1 MRLSHLRDVLPEAD
15 FIDFE
20 DVPITGVANDSR
32 RVKPGHLF
40 VAVPGYK
47 EDGLRFVVDALG
59 RGCVAVLTDR
69 RAHGL
74 PRVPQVVVPDVR
86 RALAHVA
93 SHFYRNPSSALTVV
107 GVTGTKGKTTT
118 TYLVRSMFEAAGGKV
133 GLLGT
138 ISYVIGE
145 REIPAP
151 MTTPDSVDLQGYL
164 AQMREEGLTHA
175 VMEVS
180 SHALHQRRAEG
191 IEFAAGVLTNLT
203 RDHLDFHKTHEEYR
217 DAKAILF
224 EGLRRERVA
233 VLNADDP
240 ASDEYA
246 RRTAARTVWY
256 GMRPGMDV
264 SAEVMQSDL
273 DGTLVHL
280 WTVRGDAEFR
290 LPLIGRHN
298 VLNLLAAT
306 ATVLALGHPLVAA
319 VEGAKATRCVP
330 GRLEPVECGQPFHVF
345 VDYAHTEDSLRN
357 VISALRPLVQ
367 GRVIVVFGCGG
378 DRDRGKR
385 PLMGRAVEELA
396 DVAIVTSDN
405 PRSEDPKRILEEVVA
420 GMTDPSRRTVIADR
434 EEAIFHAIR
443 AAAPGDVVLL
453 AGKGHEH
460 YQVLKDVVKPFDDR
474 EVAIRAITGAA
485 RV

>member
-1 MRLSHLRDVLPEAD
+1 MRLSSLREVLPEAD

-47 EDGLRFVVDALG
+47 EDGLRFVVDALS

-69 RAHGL
+69 RTQGIPH
-74 PRVPQVVVPDVR
+74 VPQVVVPDVR
-86 RALAHVA
+86 RALARVS
-93 SHFYRNPSSALTVV
+93 SHFYRYPSSALSVV

-118 TYLVRSMFEAAGGKV
+118 SYLVRSMLEAAGGKV

-138 ISYVIGE
+138 VSYVIGD

-151 MTTPDSVDLQGYL
+151 MTTPDAVDLQGYL

-180 SHALHQRRAEG
+180 SHALAQRRADG
-191 IEFAAGVLTNLT
+191 IDFAAGVFTNLT

-224 EGLRRERVA
+224 EALGRERVA

-240 ASDEYA
+240 ASDEFA
-246 RRTAARTVWY
+246 RRTQARTVWY
-256 GMRPGMDV
+256 GLRPGMDC
-264 SAEVMQSDL
+264 SAEVMHGDL
-273 DGTLVHL
+273 DGTVVHL

-290 LPLIGRHN
+290 MPLVGRHN
-298 VLNLLAAT
+298 VYNLLAAT
-306 ATVLALGHPLVAA
+306 ASVLALGHSLAVAVA
-319 VEGAKATRCVP
+319 GAQGMRCVP
-330 GRLEPVECGQPFHVF
+330 GRLEAVECSQPFHVF

-357 VISALRPLVQ
+357 VISALRGLVA
-367 GRVIVVFGCGG
+367 GRILAVFGCGG

-396 DVAIVTSDN
+396 DLAFVTSDN
-405 PRSEDPKRILEEVVA
+405 PRTEDPARILDDVVA
-420 GMTDPSRRTVIADR
+420 GMTDVARRRVILDR
-434 EEAIFHAIR
+434 EEAIFAAIR
-443 AAAPGDVVLL
+443 EARAGDVVLL

-460 YQVLKDVVKPFDDR
+460 YQILRETVKPFDDR
-474 EVAIRAITGAA
+474 EVAIRAITGAKK
-485 RV
+485 V